1 MIIYTDDLQYARY
14 ALGKRLDF
22 RPFDADRE
30 PDRYRTLIKRL
41 FETSPVYRADDNT
54 PGFWKY
60 FFIVKKSG
68 CSHYD
73 LVSEGC
79 RENIPIPDG
88 SLLLAGSGGS
98 FHGFKGRPWTGL
110 EGNIHLV
117 TYFEPNCEL
126 EQVAVSLTVLATVS
140 VVQTIDRIDG
150 FNGRSGI
157 KWINDILIDNSKVAG
172 VLAFTQAEGS
182 SITAAALGIGLNV
195 EKTPPILNSDFV
207 PKAGSIKQFTPQS
220 DEIEF
225 HHILDN
231 LILGLGKNLRLL
243 LSGKYHELIDQY
255 RRRSVIIGKN
265 VVIRPDTDDVELKIL
280 CSGRVL
286 AIGDDLGLRIE
297 GVPQPVLTGRLVL
310 IP

>member
-1 MIIYTDDLQYARY
+1 MIIYTDDLQYACY

-41 FETSPVYRADDNT
+41 FETNPVYRADDDT

-88 SLLLAGSGGS
+88 SLFLAGSGGS
-98 FHGFKGRPWTGL
+98 FHGFKGRPWAGL

-140 VVQTIDRIDG
+140 LVQTIDRIEG
-150 FNGRSGI
+150 FNGRSAI
-157 KWINDILIDNSKVAG
+157 KWINDILINDSKIAG
-172 VLAFTQAEGS
+172 VLAFTQAEGNN
-182 SITAAALGIGLNV
+182 ITAAALGIGLNV
-195 EKTPPILNSDFV
+195 EKTPQIPNSDFV
-207 PKAGSIKQFTPQS
+207 PKAGSIRQFAPQS
-220 DEIEF
+220 GGAEF
-225 HHILDN
+225 HHILAG
-231 LILGLGKNLRLL
+231 LILNLDKNIRLL
-243 LSGKYHELIDQY
+243 LAGKYNELIDQY
-255 RRRSVIIGKN
+255 RRRSIIIGKK
-265 VVIRPDTDDVELKIL
+265 VAIRPDTDDIEKKIL

-286 AIGDDLGLRIE
+286 AIGDDLHLQIE
-297 GVPQPVLTGRLVL
+297 GVPQPVSAGRLVL